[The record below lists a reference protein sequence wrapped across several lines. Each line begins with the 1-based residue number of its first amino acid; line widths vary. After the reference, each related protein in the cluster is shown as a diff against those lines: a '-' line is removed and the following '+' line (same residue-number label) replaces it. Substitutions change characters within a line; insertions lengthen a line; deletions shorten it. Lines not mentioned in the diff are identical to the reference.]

1 MPENHFFGRRVL
13 FPLWGKSVSIVV
25 GEPFEF
31 DMVALRREAEEAVAN
46 GDPEFGKDTLQPL
59 GGDEEAGGNGAE
71 GGEGGVGGEG
81 VEGGV
86 NAVVKEGAMTREE
99 REAKVLGVGDEATR
113 RLYSEM
119 TDRIRIKLQ
128 ACLLEAHRDAVERQ

>member
-1 MPENHFFGRRVL
+1 MSR
-13 FPLWGKSVSIVV
+13 VV
-25 GEPFEF
+25 GEPFQF

-59 GGDEEAGGNGAE
+59 AGDEEAGGNGAE
-71 GGEGGVGGEG
+71 GGVGTEGDG
-81 VEGGV
+81 
-86 NAVVKEGAMTREE
+86 ASLAPIVKEGVLTREE
-99 REAKVLGVGDEATR
+99 REAKVLSVGDEATR